1 MMIQGARLAIDYG
14 ERRIGVAKSDNSGLI
29 ASPVVTLDNSE
40 STVNVYSAIKDIVTE
55 SHAMLVYIGLPLHL
69 SGKES
74 ASSEKAR
81 VFAGL
86 LKEHLPQ
93 EVQIRLLDERLTTS
107 SAVGELKNAG
117 LKSSR
122 ENIDQLAAVKI
133 LEFALEV
140 ERLSGEA
147 AGHEV

>member
-1 MMIQGARLAIDYG
+1 MIEGARLAIDYG
-14 ERRIGVAKSDNSGLI
+14 ERRIGIAKSDNSRLI

-40 STVNVYSAIKDIVTE
+40 STENVYSAIKDIVTE
-55 SHAMLVYIGLPLHL
+55 SNAMLVYIGLPLHL

-74 ASSEKAR
+74 TSSEKAR
-81 VFAGL
+81 AFAGL
-86 LKEHLPQ
+86 LKQYLPQ

-122 ENIDQLAAVKI
+122 ESIDQLAAVKI

>member
-1 MMIQGARLAIDYG
+1 MIQGARLAIDYG
-14 ERRIGVAKSDNSGLI
+14 EKRIGIARSDTSRLI

-40 STVNVYSAIKDIVTE
+40 STENIYSVIKDIVTE
-55 SHAMLVYIGLPLHL
+55 SDAMLVYIGLPLHL

-74 ASSEKAR
+74 KSSEKTR

-86 LKEHLPQ
+86 LKQYLPQ

-122 ENIDQLAAVKI
+122 ESIDQLAAVKI

-140 ERLSGEA
+140 ERLSGKA
-147 AGHEV
+147 AGNEV

>member
-1 MMIQGARLAIDYG
+1 MIQGARLAIDYG
-14 ERRIGVAKSDNSGLI
+14 ERRIGIAKSDNSRLI

-40 STVNVYSAIKDIVTE
+40 STGNVYSAIKDIVSE
-55 SHAMLVYIGLPLHL
+55 SNAMLVYIGLPLHL

-81 VFAGL
+81 VFASL
-86 LKEHLPQ
+86 LKQHLPQ

-122 ENIDQLAAVKI
+122 ESIDQLAAVKI

-140 ERLSGEA
+140 ERLSGKA
-147 AGHEV
+147 AGNEV

>member
-1 MMIQGARLAIDYG
+1 MIQGARLAIDYG
-14 ERRIGVAKSDNSGLI
+14 ERRVGIAKSDNSRLI

-40 STVNVYSAIKDIVTE
+40 STDVYSAIKDIVTE
-55 SHAMLVYIGLPLHL
+55 SNAMLIYIGLPLHL

-86 LKEHLPQ
+86 LKQQLPP
-93 EVQIRLLDERLTTS
+93 EIQIRLLDERLTTS
-107 SAVGELKNAG
+107 SAVGELRNAG
-117 LKSSR
+117 LKGSR
-122 ENIDQLAAVKI
+122 ESIDQLAAVKI

-140 ERLSGEA
+140 ERLSGKA

>member
-1 MMIQGARLAIDYG
+1 MIQGARLAIDYG
-14 ERRIGVAKSDNSGLI
+14 ERRIGIAKSDNSRLI
-29 ASPVVTLDNSE
+29 ASPVVTLDNSV
-40 STVNVYSAIKDIVTE
+40 STDNVYSAIKDIVTE
-55 SHAMLVYIGLPLHL
+55 SNAMLVYIGLPLHL

-86 LKEHLPQ
+86 LKQHLPQ

-107 SAVGELKNAG
+107 SAVGELKNVG

-122 ENIDQLAAVKI
+122 DSIDQLAAVKI

>member
-1 MMIQGARLAIDYG
+1 MIQGARLAIDYG
-14 ERRIGVAKSDNSGLI
+14 EKRIGIAKSDNSRLI

-40 STVNVYSAIKDIVTE
+40 STENVYSAIKDIVTE
-55 SHAMLVYIGLPLHL
+55 SNAMLVYIGLPLHL

-86 LKEHLPQ
+86 LKQHLPQ

-122 ENIDQLAAVKI
+122 ESIDQLAAVKI

-140 ERLSGEA
+140 ERLSGKA
-147 AGHEV
+147 AGNEV

>member
-1 MMIQGARLAIDYG
+1 MIQGARLAIDYG
-14 ERRIGVAKSDNSGLI
+14 ERRIGIAKSDNSRLI
-29 ASPVVTLDNSE
+29 ASPVVTLDNSV
-40 STVNVYSAIKDIVTE
+40 SIDNVFSAIKDIVTE
-55 SHAMLVYIGLPLHL
+55 SNAMLVYIGLPLHL

-86 LKEHLPQ
+86 LKQHLPQ

-122 ENIDQLAAVKI
+122 ESIDQLAAVKI

-147 AGHEV
+147 AGNEV

>member
-1 MMIQGARLAIDYG
+1 MIQGARLAIDYG
-14 ERRIGVAKSDNSGLI
+14 EKRIGIAKSDTSRLI

-40 STVNVYSAIKDIVTE
+40 STENVYSVIKDIVTE
-55 SHAMLVYIGLPLHL
+55 SDAMLVYIGLPLHL

-81 VFAGL
+81 AFAGL
-86 LKEHLPQ
+86 LKQYLPQ

-122 ENIDQLAAVKI
+122 ESIDQLAAVKI

>member
-1 MMIQGARLAIDYG
+1 MIQGARLAIDYG
-14 ERRIGVAKSDNSGLI
+14 ERRIGIAKSDNSRLI

-40 STVNVYSAIKDIVTE
+40 STDNVFSAIKDIVTE
-55 SHAMLVYIGLPLHL
+55 SNVMLVYIGFPLHL

-74 ASSEKAR
+74 TSSEKAR
-81 VFAGL
+81 VFASL
-86 LKEHLPQ
+86 LKQHLPQ
-93 EVQIRLLDERLTTS
+93 EIQIRLLDERLTTS

-122 ENIDQLAAVKI
+122 ESIDQLAAVKI

-147 AGHEV
+147 AGNEV

>member
-1 MMIQGARLAIDYG
+1 MIQGARLAIDYG
-14 ERRIGVAKSDNSGLI
+14 ERRIGIAKSDNSRLI
-29 ASPVVTLDNSE
+29 ASPVVTLDNSV
-40 STVNVYSAIKDIVTE
+40 STDNVYSAIKDIVTE
-55 SHAMLVYIGLPLHL
+55 SNAMLVYIGLPLHL

-86 LKEHLPQ
+86 LKQHLPQ

-117 LKSSR
+117 LKGSR
-122 ENIDQLAAVKI
+122 DSIDQLAAVKI

-147 AGHEV
+147 AGNEV

>member
-1 MMIQGARLAIDYG
+1 MIQGVRLAIDYG
-14 ERRIGVAKSDNSGLI
+14 ERRIGVAKSDNSRLI

-40 STVNVYSAIKDIVTE
+40 STDKVYSAIKDIVTE
-55 SHAMLVYIGLPLHL
+55 SNAMLVYIGLPLHL
-69 SGKES
+69 SGKEG

-86 LKEHLPQ
+86 LKQHLPQ
-93 EVQIRLLDERLTTS
+93 EIHIRLLDERLTTS

-122 ENIDQLAAVKI
+122 ESIDQLAAVKI

>member
-1 MMIQGARLAIDYG
+1 MIQGARLAIDYG

-40 STVNVYSAIKDIVTE
+40 STGNVYSAIKDIVTE
-55 SHAMLVYIGLPLHL
+55 SNAMLVYIGLPLHL

-81 VFAGL
+81 VFASL
-86 LKEHLPQ
+86 LKQHLPQ

-122 ENIDQLAAVKI
+122 ESIDQLAAVKI

-140 ERLSGEA
+140 ERLSGKA
-147 AGHEV
+147 AGNEV

>member
-1 MMIQGARLAIDYG
+1 MIQGARLAIDYG
-14 ERRIGVAKSDNSGLI
+14 EKRIGIAKSDNYRLI

-40 STVNVYSAIKDIVTE
+40 STGHVYSVIKDIVTE
-55 SHAMLVYIGLPLHL
+55 SNAMLVYIGLPLHL

-81 VFAGL
+81 AFAGL
-86 LKEHLPQ
+86 LKQHLPQ

-122 ENIDQLAAVKI
+122 ESIDQLAAVKI

>member
-1 MMIQGARLAIDYG
+1 MIQGARIAIDYG
-14 ERRIGVAKSDNSGLI
+14 ERRIGIAKSDNSGLI

-40 STVNVYSAIKDIVTE
+40 STANVYSAIKDIATE
-55 SHAMLVYIGLPLHL
+55 SNAMLVYIGLPLHL

-81 VFAGL
+81 LFAGL
-86 LKEHLPQ
+86 LKQYLPQ
-93 EVQIRLLDERLTTS
+93 EIQIRLLDERLTTS

-117 LKSSR
+117 LKGSR
-122 ENIDQLAAVKI
+122 ESIDQLAAVKI

-140 ERLSGEA
+140 ERLSGKA
-147 AGHEV
+147 AGREV

>member
-1 MMIQGARLAIDYG
+1 MIQGARLAIDYG
-14 ERRIGVAKSDNSGLI
+14 ERRIGIAKSDNSRLI
-29 ASPVVTLDNSE
+29 ASPVVTLDNGE
-40 STVNVYSAIKDIVTE
+40 STDVYSAIKDIVTE
-55 SHAMLVYIGLPLHL
+55 SNAMLIYIGLPLHL

-81 VFAGL
+81 FFAGL
-86 LKEHLPQ
+86 LKQQLPP
-93 EVQIRLLDERLTTS
+93 EIQIRLLDERLTTS

-122 ENIDQLAAVKI
+122 ESIDQLAAVKI

>member
-1 MMIQGARLAIDYG
+1 L
-14 ERRIGVAKSDNSGLI
+14 
-29 ASPVVTLDNSE
+29 VTLDNSE
-40 STVNVYSAIKDIVTE
+40 STGNVYSAIKDIVTE

-81 VFAGL
+81 VFASL
-86 LKEHLPQ
+86 LKQHLPQ

-122 ENIDQLAAVKI
+122 ESIDQLAAVKI

-140 ERLSGEA
+140 ERLSGKA
-147 AGHEV
+147 AGNEV

>member
-1 MMIQGARLAIDYG
+1 MIQGARLAIDYG
-14 ERRIGVAKSDNSGLI
+14 ERRIGIAKSDNSRLI
-29 ASPVVTLDNSE
+29 ASPLVTLDNSE
-40 STVNVYSAIKDIVTE
+40 STGNVYSAIKDIVSE
-55 SHAMLVYIGLPLHL
+55 SNAMLVYIGLPLHL

-86 LKEHLPQ
+86 LKQHLPQ
-93 EVQIRLLDERLTTS
+93 EIQIRLLDERLTTS

-122 ENIDQLAAVKI
+122 ESIDQLAAVKI

-140 ERLSGEA
+140 ERLSGKA
-147 AGHEV
+147 AGNEV

>member
-1 MMIQGARLAIDYG
+1 MIQGARLAIDYG
-14 ERRIGVAKSDNSGLI
+14 ERRIGIAKSDNSRLI

-40 STVNVYSAIKDIVTE
+40 STDNVFSAIKDIVTE
-55 SHAMLVYIGLPLHL
+55 SNAMLVYIGLPLHL

-86 LKEHLPQ
+86 LKQHLPQ

-122 ENIDQLAAVKI
+122 ESIDQLAAVKI

-147 AGHEV
+147 AGNEV

>member
-1 MMIQGARLAIDYG
+1 MIQGARLAIDYG
-14 ERRIGVAKSDNSGLI
+14 ERRIGIAKSDNSRLI
-29 ASPVVTLDNSE
+29 ASPVVTLDNSV
-40 STVNVYSAIKDIVTE
+40 STDNVYSAIKDIVTE
-55 SHAMLVYIGLPLHL
+55 SNAMLVYIGLPLHL

-74 ASSEKAR
+74 ESSEKVR

-86 LKEHLPQ
+86 LKQHLPQ
-93 EVQIRLLDERLTTS
+93 EVQVRLLDERLTTS

-122 ENIDQLAAVKI
+122 QSIDQLAAVKI

>member
-1 MMIQGARLAIDYG
+1 MIQGARLAIDYG
-14 ERRIGVAKSDNSGLI
+14 ERRIGIAKSDNSRLI
-29 ASPVVTLDNSE
+29 ASPVVTLDNSQ
-40 STVNVYSAIKDIVTE
+40 STDNVYSVIKNIVTE
-55 SHAMLVYIGLPLHL
+55 SDARLVYIGLPLHL

-74 ASSEKAR
+74 TSSEKAR
-81 VFAGL
+81 AFAGL
-86 LKEHLPQ
+86 LKQHLPQ

-122 ENIDQLAAVKI
+122 ESIDQLAAVKI

>member
-1 MMIQGARLAIDYG
+1 MIQGARLSIDYG
-14 ERRIGVAKSDNSGLI
+14 EKRIGIAKSDNSRLI

-40 STVNVYSAIKDIVTE
+40 STENVYSAIKDIVTE
-55 SHAMLVYIGLPLHL
+55 SNAMLVYIGLPLHL

-74 ASSEKAR
+74 TSSEKAR
-81 VFAGL
+81 AFAGL
-86 LKEHLPQ
+86 LKQHLPQ

-122 ENIDQLAAVKI
+122 ESIDQLAAVKI

>member
-1 MMIQGARLAIDYG
+1 MIQGARLAIDYG
-14 ERRIGVAKSDNSGLI
+14 ERRIGIAKSDNSRLI
-29 ASPVVTLDNSE
+29 ASPVVTLDNSV
-40 STVNVYSAIKDIVTE
+40 STDNVYSAIKDIVTE
-55 SHAMLVYIGLPLHL
+55 SNAMLVYIGLPLHL

-86 LKEHLPQ
+86 LKQHLPQ

-117 LKSSR
+117 LKGSR
-122 ENIDQLAAVKI
+122 DSIDQLAAVKI

>member
-1 MMIQGARLAIDYG
+1 MIQGARLAIDYG
-14 ERRIGVAKSDNSGLI
+14 ERRIGIAKSDNSRLI

-40 STVNVYSAIKDIVTE
+40 STSNVYSAIKDIVKE
-55 SHAMLVYIGLPLHL
+55 SNAMLVYIGLPLHL

-74 ASSEKAR
+74 ESSEKAR

-86 LKEHLPQ
+86 LKQQLPQ
-93 EVQIRLLDERLTTS
+93 EVQVRLLDERLTTS

-122 ENIDQLAAVKI
+122 DSIDQLAAVKI

-147 AGHEV
+147 AGDEV

>member
-1 MMIQGARLAIDYG
+1 MIQGARLAIDYG
-14 ERRIGVAKSDNSGLI
+14 EKRIGIAKSDNSRLI
-29 ASPVVTLDNSE
+29 ASPVATLDNSE
-40 STVNVYSAIKDIVTE
+40 STENVYSAIKDIVTE
-55 SHAMLVYIGLPLHL
+55 SNAMLVYIGLPLHL

-74 ASSEKAR
+74 TSSEKAR
-81 VFAGL
+81 AFAGL
-86 LKEHLPQ
+86 LKQHLPQ

-122 ENIDQLAAVKI
+122 ESIDQLAAVKI

>member
-1 MMIQGARLAIDYG
+1 MIQGARLAIDYG
-14 ERRIGVAKSDNSGLI
+14 EKRIGIAKSDNSGLI
-29 ASPVVTLDNSE
+29 ASPVLTLDNSQ
-40 STVNVYSAIKDIVTE
+40 STDNVYFVIRDIVTE
-55 SHAMLVYIGLPLHL
+55 SDAMLVYIGLPLHL

-81 VFAGL
+81 AFAGL
-86 LKEHLPQ
+86 LKQHLPQ

-122 ENIDQLAAVKI
+122 ESIDQLAAVKI

-140 ERLSGEA
+140 ERLSGKA
-147 AGHEV
+147 AGNEV

>member
-1 MMIQGARLAIDYG
+1 
-14 ERRIGVAKSDNSGLI
+14 
-29 ASPVVTLDNSE
+29 VVTLDNSE
-40 STVNVYSAIKDIVTE
+40 STGVYSAIKDIVTE
-55 SHAMLVYIGLPLHL
+55 SNAMLIYIGLPLHL

-86 LKEHLPQ
+86 LKQHLPP
-93 EVQIRLLDERLTTS
+93 EIQIRLLDERLTTS
-107 SAVGELKNAG
+107 SAVGELRNAG
-117 LKSSR
+117 LKGSR
-122 ENIDQLAAVKI
+122 ESIDQLAAVKI

-140 ERLSGEA
+140 ERLSGKA

>member
-1 MMIQGARLAIDYG
+1 MIQGARLAIDYG
-14 ERRIGVAKSDNSGLI
+14 ERRVGIAKSDNSRLI

-40 STVNVYSAIKDIVTE
+40 STDVYSAIKDIVTE
-55 SHAMLVYIGLPLHL
+55 SNAMLIYIGLPLHL

-74 ASSEKAR
+74 ASSGKAR

-86 LKEHLPQ
+86 LKQHLPP
-93 EVQIRLLDERLTTS
+93 EIQIRLLDERLTTS
-107 SAVGELKNAG
+107 SAVGELRNAG
-117 LKSSR
+117 LKGSR
-122 ENIDQLAAVKI
+122 ESIDQLAAVKI

-140 ERLSGEA
+140 ERLSGKA

>member
-1 MMIQGARLAIDYG
+1 MIQGARLAIDYG
-14 ERRIGVAKSDNSGLI
+14 ERRIGIAKSDNSRLI

-40 STVNVYSAIKDIVTE
+40 STDNVFSAIKDIVTE
-55 SHAMLVYIGLPLHL
+55 SNAMLVYIGLPLHL

-74 ASSEKAR
+74 TSSEKAR
-81 VFAGL
+81 AFAGL
-86 LKEHLPQ
+86 LKQHLPQ

-122 ENIDQLAAVKI
+122 ESIDQLAAVKI

-140 ERLSGEA
+140 ERLSGKA
-147 AGHEV
+147 AGNEV

>member
-1 MMIQGARLAIDYG
+1 MIQGARLAIDYG
-14 ERRIGVAKSDNSGLI
+14 ERRIGIAKSDNSGLI
-29 ASPVVTLDNSE
+29 ASPLVTLDNSE
-40 STVNVYSAIKDIVTE
+40 STGNVYSAIKDIVTE
-55 SHAMLVYIGLPLHL
+55 SNAMLVYIGLPLHL

-81 VFAGL
+81 IFASL
-86 LKEHLPQ
+86 LKQHLPQ

-122 ENIDQLAAVKI
+122 KSIDQLAAVKI

>member
-1 MMIQGARLAIDYG
+1 MIQGARLAIDYG
-14 ERRIGVAKSDNSGLI
+14 ERRIGIAKSDNSRLI

-40 STVNVYSAIKDIVTE
+40 STSNVYSAIKDIVKE
-55 SHAMLVYIGLPLHL
+55 SNAMLVYIGLPLHL

-86 LKEHLPQ
+86 LKQHLPQ

-117 LKSSR
+117 LKGSR
-122 ENIDQLAAVKI
+122 DSIDQLAAVKI

-147 AGHEV
+147 AGDEV

>member
-1 MMIQGARLAIDYG
+1 VIIQGARLAIDYG
-14 ERRIGVAKSDNSGLI
+14 ERRIGIAKSDNSRLI
-29 ASPVVTLDNSE
+29 AFPVVTLDNSE
-40 STVNVYSAIKDIVTE
+40 STGNVYSAIKDIVTE
-55 SHAMLVYIGLPLHL
+55 SNAMLVYIGLPLHL

-86 LKEHLPQ
+86 LKQHLPQ
-93 EVQIRLLDERLTTS
+93 EIKVRLLDERLTTS

-117 LKSSR
+117 LKESR
-122 ENIDQLAAVKI
+122 ESIDQLAAVKI
-133 LEFALEV
+133 LEFAMEV

>member
-1 MMIQGARLAIDYG
+1 MIQGARLAIDYG
-14 ERRIGVAKSDNSGLI
+14 ERRIGIAKSDNSRLI

-40 STVNVYSAIKDIVTE
+40 STDNVFSAIKDIVTE
-55 SHAMLVYIGLPLHL
+55 SNAMLVYIGLPLHL

-74 ASSEKAR
+74 TSSEKTR

-86 LKEHLPQ
+86 LKQHLPQ

-122 ENIDQLAAVKI
+122 ESIDQLAAVKI

>member
-1 MMIQGARLAIDYG
+1 MIQGARLAIDYG
-14 ERRIGVAKSDNSGLI
+14 ERRIGIAKSDNSRLI

-40 STVNVYSAIKDIVTE
+40 STSNVYSAIKDIVTE
-55 SHAMLVYIGLPLHL
+55 SNAMLVYIGLPLHL

-74 ASSEKAR
+74 PSSEKAR
-81 VFAGL
+81 VFAGM

-122 ENIDQLAAVKI
+122 ESIDQLAAVKI

-140 ERLSGEA
+140 ERLSGKA
-147 AGHEV
+147 AGNEV

>member
-1 MMIQGARLAIDYG
+1 MIQGARLAIDYG
-14 ERRIGVAKSDNSGLI
+14 ERRIGIAKSDNSRLI
-29 ASPVVTLDNSE
+29 ASPVVTLDNGE
-40 STVNVYSAIKDIVTE
+40 STDVYSAIKDIVTE
-55 SHAMLVYIGLPLHL
+55 SNAMLIYIGLPLHL

-86 LKEHLPQ
+86 LKQQLPP
-93 EVQIRLLDERLTTS
+93 EIQIRLLDERLTTS
-107 SAVGELKNAG
+107 SAVGELRNAG
-117 LKSSR
+117 LKGSR
-122 ENIDQLAAVKI
+122 ESIDQLAAVKI

-140 ERLSGEA
+140 ERLSGKA

>member
-1 MMIQGARLAIDYG
+1 MIKGARLAIDYG
-14 ERRIGVAKSDNSGLI
+14 ERRIGIAKSDNSRLI
-29 ASPVVTLDNSE
+29 AFPVVTLNNSE
-40 STVNVYSAIKDIVTE
+40 STDNIFSAIKDIVTE
-55 SHAMLVYIGLPLHL
+55 SNAMLVYIGLPLHL

-81 VFAGL
+81 VFAGV
-86 LKEHLPQ
+86 LKQHLPQ
-93 EVQIRLLDERLTTS
+93 EVQVRLLDERLTTS

-122 ENIDQLAAVKI
+122 QSIDQLAAVKI

-147 AGHEV
+147 AGNEV

>member
-1 MMIQGARLAIDYG
+1 MIQGARLAIDYG

>member
-1 MMIQGARLAIDYG
+1 MIQGARLAIDYG
-14 ERRIGVAKSDNSGLI
+14 ERRIGIAKSDNSRLI

-40 STVNVYSAIKDIVTE
+40 STGNVYSAIKDIVTE
-55 SHAMLVYIGLPLHL
+55 SNAMLVYIGLPLHL

-86 LKEHLPQ
+86 LKQHLPQ

-122 ENIDQLAAVKI
+122 ESIDQLAAVK
-133 LEFALEV
+133 F
-140 ERLSGEA
+140 
-147 AGHEV
+147 